1 MSGCA
6 GTACRYLALAT
17 LALGAAQPAA
27 AQGRSHG
34 YPDKPIHLVVT
45 FPPGGGTDALA
56 RLLGKELSPRV
67 GQPVLVENR
76 PGASG
81 NIAAEFVAK
90 SAADGYTLLIIN
102 SSFAMNAGLFTKLPF
117 DPVQDFAP
125 VVMLATVPSMI
136 AVHPSVPATNLKEL
150 VALAKSKPGKLSF
163 SSCGNGTPQH
173 LGGEML
179 KRAAKIDIVHI
190 PYKGCG
196 PALAD
201 ALGGQ
206 VPIAINTVA
215 NVMPHVKTGRLRA
228 IALVSPRRYGLAPD
242 VPSVAEFGYR
252 GIDVDQWY
260 AILAPAET
268 PADVVAFLNRE
279 LAAVV
284 ADPSVR
290 ERMLAANF
298 EPQTSTP
305 ERIGRIIRDDVAHWT
320 KIIKELGVKI
330 D

>member
-1 MSGCA
+1 MSIPGGA
-6 GTACRYLALAT
+6 ACRCLAVA
-17 LALGAAQPAA
+17 ALFLGVAQPAL
-27 AQGRSHG
+27 AQGRSQA
-34 YPDKPIHLVVT
+34 YPDKPVHLVVT

-56 RLLGKELSPRV
+56 RLLGQELGKRI

-102 SSFAMNAGLFTKLPF
+102 SSFAMNAGLFSKLAF
-117 DPVQDFAP
+117 DPIRDFAP
-125 VVMLATVPSMI
+125 VVMLATVPSMV
-136 AVHPSVPATNLKEL
+136 AVHPSVPAKNLREL
-150 VALAKSKPGKLSF
+150 VALAKSRPGRLSF

-215 NVMPHVKTGRLRA
+215 NVMPHVRTGKLRA

-268 PADVVAFLNRE
+268 PAEVVGFLNRE
-279 LAAVV
+279 FVAVV

-290 ERMLAANF
+290 ERMLAASF

-305 ERIGRIIRDDVAHWT
+305 ERIGKIIRDDVAHWT
-320 KIIKELGVKI
+320 KIIKDLGVKI

>member
-1 MSGCA
+1 MSAFAAVRCA
-6 GTACRYLALAT
+6 AIVLVLCPSPPAY
-17 LALGAAQPAA
+17 AQNPHAYPA
-27 AQGRSHG
+27 R
-34 YPDKPIHLVVT
+34 PIHLIVT

-56 RLLGKELSPRV
+56 RLLGQELGSRV
-67 GQPVLVENR
+67 GQTVVVENR

-102 SSFAMNAGLFTKLPF
+102 SSFAMNAGLFSKLPF
-117 DPVQDFAP
+117 DPIRDFAP

-136 AVHPSVPATNLKEL
+136 AVHPSVPAQNLREL
-150 VALAKSKPGKLSF
+150 IALAKSRPGKLSF

-179 KRAAKIDIVHI
+179 KRAAKIDMVHI

-201 ALGGQ
+201 LLGGQ
-206 VPIAINTVA
+206 VPIGINTVA
-215 NVMPHVKTGRLRA
+215 NTMPHVKTGKLRA
-228 IALVSPRRYGLAPD
+228 IALVSPRRYQLAPD
-242 VPSVAEFGYR
+242 VPSVAESGYR

-260 AILAPAET
+260 AILAPAAT
-268 PADVVAFLNRE
+268 PSEVIALLNRE
-279 LAAVV
+279 FAAAV
-284 ADPSVR
+284 ADPTVR
-290 ERMLAANF
+290 ERMLAASF

-305 ERIGRIIRDDVAHWT
+305 EQIGKIIRDDVAHWT
-320 KIIKELGVKI
+320 KIIRELGIKI